1 MLKEIDLNGTWRAR
15 WTDGQRGRVDNANR
29 EDVDE
34 ARYIDAEV
42 PGEIHMDVW
51 KQGWIKDPYVGTNC
65 LAARWV
71 EECKWSYRRFFTAPR
86 AAFKGRAWL
95 HFEGLDLVARIMLN
109 GQEIGKHAN
118 SFHPCRIEVTGKL
131 KPGKNLLTVQLDG
144 GLFHAA
150 EKPVEGWNVGI
161 DARLHKRHW
170 LRKPQCQFSWDWS
183 TRLINVGITK
193 PARLEWTSDP
203 VRLDRFVPL
212 ANLSADLKTGTVRG
226 RLFVEGLTDKPCRAT
241 LTLEIPEA
249 RKKVTADVEIKPG
262 QNPVEVALSVA
273 DPELWWPVGHGE
285 QKLYTIRVSLSAC
298 GKRIGERSARIG
310 FRHVR
315 INQDP
320 HPDKGRY
327 FIIEINGRKIFVKGG
342 NFVPVDMIFPRA
354 DRQRYDKVT
363 DLALEAN
370 FNLLRVWGGGLYE
383 SDDFFELCDEKGIL
397 VWQEFIFAC
406 AKFPVQ
412 DEAFHN
418 SVKEE
423 VRFNIRRL
431 APHPSLVIW
440 CGNNEMEWGAWAW
453 GYDRGVVYPD
463 HALFHLTIPRL
474 LAEEDPGRYYQ
485 PSSPYSPDGLFPN
498 ADEAGDQ
505 HPWSVGMQ
513 NTDFRDY
520 RKMMCR
526 FPNEGGTLGPTSL
539 PTMLACLPKDQRYVQ
554 SFAWQI
560 HDNSVDSW
568 GEPSYPDQMLT
579 QWLGKD
585 IRKLSIEE
593 FTYWGGL
600 LQGEALREYCENF
613 RRRMF
618 DTSSAIFWMYND
630 CWPATRSWTIVDYY
644 LRRTPA
650 FAAVRRALQP
660 LHPASQSGIG
670 QPVTNGRLRQRQ
682 AQRLQ
687 RRQHCHRVHQRQHRL
702 GQIPPLM
709 ESVVIPAALMLFA
722 REVDPHLTQGGT
734 EARRFARDGRW
745 RVWLAANGGFAS
757 AIDPCFLHRHGFTG
771 IPQPVAVIEGN
782 GGDHRHIGLHHI
794 GGVEPTAQPHFQQQ
808 HIRRVAAKEPQAS
821 QGGELEEGKGD
832 LAASGFHF
840 GKRRAVLAIGQ
851 LLPIDPHPL
860 GKTQQMGRGVDTD
873 LVASRHQNAGRHG
886 TAGAL
891 AVSAGHRDHLERQL
905 GETHT
910 PGNGTDPIQP
920 HVDIDRVDLLQI
932 RKPVDKR
939 PALGLL
945 HV

>member
-1 MLKEIDLNGTWRAR
+1 MIKELDLNGTWRAR
-15 WTDGQRGRVDNANR
+15 WADGQRGRLDHANR

-34 ARYIDAEV
+34 ARYIDAKV

-71 EECKWSYRRFFTAPR
+71 EECIWSYRRFFTAPR
-86 AAFKGRAWL
+86 AALKGRAWL
-95 HFEGLDLVARIMLN
+95 HFEGLDLAAKIVLN

-118 SFHPCRIEVTGKL
+118 SFYPCRIEVTGKL
-131 KPGKNLLTVQLDG
+131 NPGRNLLTVQLDG

-150 EKPVEGWNVGI
+150 EKPVEGWGVGL

-193 PARLEWTSDP
+193 PVRLEWTSDT

-212 ANLSADLKTGTVRG
+212 VELSADLKTGTVRG

-262 QNPVEVALSVA
+262 LNPVEVALSVA

-285 QKLYTIRVSLSAC
+285 QKLYTIRVSLSA
-298 GKRIGERSARIG
+298 GGRRIGERSARIG

-618 DTSSAIFWMYND
+618 DTSSAVFWMYND

-660 LHPASQSGIG
+660 LHVIVAEVEDDIVVFGVNERSKPWSGTLRYGLFNLAGGLPMDQSLPAD
-670 QPVTNGRLRQRQ
+670 L
-682 AQRLQ
+682 
-687 RRQHCHRVHQRQHRL
+687 
-702 GQIPPLM
+702 PPNT
-709 ESVVIPAALMLFA
+709 STRIASFKK
-722 REVDPHLTQGGT
+722 RE
-734 EARRFARDGRW
+734 W
-745 RVWLAANGGFAS
+745 
-757 AIDPCFLHRHGFTG
+757 
-771 IPQPVAVIEGN
+771 
-782 GGDHRHIGLHHI
+782 
-794 GGVEPTAQPHFQQQ
+794 
-808 HIRRVAAKEPQAS
+808 
-821 QGGELEEGKGD
+821 
-832 LAASGFHF
+832 
-840 GKRRAVLAIGQ
+840 
-851 LLPIDPHPL
+851 
-860 GKTQQMGRGVDTD
+860 
-873 LVASRHQNAGRHG
+873 
-886 TAGAL
+886 
-891 AVSAGHRDHLERQL
+891 
-905 GETHT
+905 
-910 PGNGTDPIQP
+910 
-920 HVDIDRVDLLQI
+920 
-932 RKPVDKR
+932 KR
-939 PALGLL
+939 PASSAAFAMLMEGDAVAARNRLLLPFFKDLKWAPPELKVRLDAGKAIFTSRTFVWGVCLDLDGRKPMSDNFFDVYPGIPHVIPWRGLRKPDVHFVGNL
-945 HV
+945 ARGQGAVL

>member
-1 MLKEIDLNGTWRAR
+1 MLKQLDLNGTWRVR
-15 WTDGQRGRVDNANR
+15 WADGQRGRADHANR
-29 EDVDE
+29 EEVDE

-51 KQGWIKDPYVGTNC
+51 KQGWIKDPYVETNC

-71 EECKWSYRRFFTAPR
+71 EECIWSYRRFFTAPR
-86 AAFKGRAWL
+86 VALKGRAWL
-95 HFEGLDLVARIMLN
+95 HFEGLDLAATIVLN

-131 KPGKNLLTVQLDG
+131 KPGRNLLTVHLDG

-150 EKPVEGWNVGI
+150 EKPVEGWGVGL

-193 PARLEWTSDP
+193 PVRLEWTSDP

-212 ANLSADLKTGTVRG
+212 ADLSANLKTGTIRG
-226 RLFVEGLTDKPCRAT
+226 RLFVEGLTDKPCRGK
-241 LTLEIPEA
+241 LTLEVPEA
-249 RKKVTADVEIKPG
+249 GRKATVDVEIKPG
-262 QNPVEVALSVA
+262 LSPVEVSVQVT
-273 DPELWWPVGHGE
+273 DPELWWPVKHGG
-285 QKLYTIRVSLSAC
+285 QKLYTIRVSLSAG
-298 GKRIGERSARIG
+298 GKRIGDRSSRIG

-315 INQDP
+315 INQYP

-327 FIIEINGRKIFVKGG
+327 FTIEINGRKIFVKGG

-370 FNLLRVWGGGLYE
+370 FNMLRVWGGGLYE
-383 SDDFFELCDEKGIL
+383 SDDFYELCDEKGIL

-418 SVKEE
+418 SVREE
-423 VRFNIRRL
+423 ARFNIRRL
-431 APHPSLVIW
+431 APHPSLAIW
-440 CGNNEMEWGAWAW
+440 CGNNEMEWGAWNW

-485 PSSPYSPDGLFPN
+485 PSSPYSPDGLNPN

-520 RKMMCR
+520 RKMVCR

-568 GEPSYPDQMLT
+568 GEPSYPDQMVA

-600 LQGEALREYCENF
+600 IQGEALREYCENF

-650 FAAVRRALQP
+650 FAAVRRAMQP
-660 LHPASQSGIG
+660 LHVIVAEEDDDIVVFGVNEHSQTWSGTVRYGLFNLAGGLPMDQSLPVDLPPNASTRIASFRKREWKHPASAAAFAMFMKGDAVVARNRLLLPFFKDLRWSPPQLKVRMHAGKAIFTSRTFVWG
-670 QPVTNGRLRQRQ
+670 VCLDLAGRKPMSDNFFD
-682 AQRLQ
+682 
-687 RRQHCHRVHQRQHRL
+687 VY
-702 GQIPPLM
+702 P
-709 ESVVIPAALMLFA
+709 
-722 REVDPHLTQGGT
+722 
-734 EARRFARDGRW
+734 
-745 RVWLAANGGFAS
+745 
-757 AIDPCFLHRHGFTG
+757 G
-771 IPQPVAVIEGN
+771 IP
-782 GGDHRHIGLHHI
+782 H
-794 GGVEPTAQPHFQQQ
+794 
-808 HIRRVAAKEPQAS
+808 
-821 QGGELEEGKGD
+821 
-832 LAASGFHF
+832 
-840 GKRRAVLAIGQ
+840 AIAW
-851 LLPIDPHPL
+851 
-860 GKTQQMGRGVDTD
+860 RG
-873 LVASRHQNAGRHG
+873 S
-886 TAGAL
+886 
-891 AVSAGHRDHLERQL
+891 
-905 GETHT
+905 
-910 PGNGTDPIQP
+910 
-920 HVDIDRVDLLQI
+920 
-932 RKPVDKR
+932 RKPEVR
-939 PALGLL
+939 FVGNLAG
-945 HV
+945 VR